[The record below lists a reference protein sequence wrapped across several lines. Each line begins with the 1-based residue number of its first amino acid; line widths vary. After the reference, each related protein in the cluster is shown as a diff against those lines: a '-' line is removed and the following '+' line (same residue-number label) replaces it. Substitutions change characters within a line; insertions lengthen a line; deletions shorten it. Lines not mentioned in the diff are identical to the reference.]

1 MTELL
6 PIFFKKIFMYQRDYT
21 VPNSRTHN
29 ATQCNQVGGTAET
42 AGDDDAIKRA
52 HVRSIIFHD

>member
-1 MTELL
+1 
-6 PIFFKKIFMYQRDYT
+6 MYQRDYT